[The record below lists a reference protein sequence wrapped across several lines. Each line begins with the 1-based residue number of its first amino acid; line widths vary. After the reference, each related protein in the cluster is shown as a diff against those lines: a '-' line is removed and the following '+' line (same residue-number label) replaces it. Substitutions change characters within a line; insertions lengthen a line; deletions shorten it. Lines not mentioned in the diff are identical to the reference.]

1 MAPEGKS
8 YWIKSGVYTLGS
20 RFSTLFLGFGTFYFL
35 IRYLP
40 QAEFGHWALFLTITT
55 ILEASRNGLIQNAFI
70 KLVFSSEPG
79 DLDKVTTAAWV
90 INIFYSILLYILIIA
105 GATLA
110 ARMTNSPLSEMFITY
125 GLTLLAL
132 IPFSQFNYIQQSKFS
147 FSGIFWSNL
156 ARQGTFFASILTV
169 TLMHVK
175 ITLIDLVLIQCA
187 CTVIGSVVA
196 YFCARKF
203 LIYKFILDWLSI
215 RKVFAFGK
223 YVMGTNI
230 FSLLF
235 KSVDQIQL
243 GYFLNATA
251 VAIYNSA
258 FRLTNLIEYPITA
271 MAEIAY
277 PKSASQFEQ
286 DKEKATRHLFEKAV
300 AVTML
305 FTIPVVLATV
315 VLAEWIILIIAGPEY
330 APAVDVLR
338 VTVLFGLFT
347 PFTRQFGTAMDSSG
361 RPMIN
366 FLVLAGGLI
375 FNIAS
380 NLIFIHYFG
389 LMGAAYGTLVS
400 YVVLTLVSYYLMV
413 RIFDISLS
421 RIASNMSYFVK
432 EGYQYVKRKAHI
444 A

>member
-1 MAPEGKS
+1 MASERKS

-20 RFSTLFLGFGTFYFL
+20 RLSTLFLGFGTFYFL

-40 QAEFGHWALFLTITT
+40 QQDFGHWALFLTITT

-70 KLVFSSEPG
+70 KLVFSSEPAE
-79 DLDKVTTAAWV
+79 LDKVTTAAWV
-90 INIFYSILLYILIIA
+90 INIFYSVLLYALIIV
-105 GATLA
+105 GATLTTDV
-110 ARMTNSPLSEMFITY
+110 TNSPLRDMFITY

-156 ARQGTFFASILTV
+156 ARQGAFFATILVATFMHIEMTLV
-169 TLMHVK
+169 T
-175 ITLIDLVLIQCA
+175 LVLIQFV
-187 CTVIGSVVA
+187 CTVAGTLVA
-196 YFCARKF
+196 WFCARRF
-203 LIYKFILDWLSI
+203 LIYKFRPDWTSVQ
-215 RKVFAFGK
+215 RVFAFGK
-223 YVMGTNI
+223 FVMGTNI

-277 PKSASQFEQ
+277 PKSAAQFEQ
-286 DKEKATRHLFEKAV
+286 NKENATRDLFEKAV

-305 FTIPVVLATV
+305 FTVPVVLATV
-315 VLAEWIILIIAGPEY
+315 LLAEWIIWFIAGPEY
-330 APAVDVLR
+330 SGAVEVLR
-338 VTVLFGLFT
+338 LTVLFGLFT

-361 RPMIN
+361 RPMVN
-366 FLVLAGGLI
+366 FLVLAGALG
-375 FNIAS
+375 FNIVS
-380 NLIFIHYFG
+380 NLIFIRFFG

-400 YVVLTLVSYYLMV
+400 YVVLTAVCYLLML
-413 RIFDISLS
+413 RIFHISLS
-421 RIASNMSYFVK
+421 RIGGYMIYFTK
-432 EGYQYVKRKAHI
+432 EGVRYLKRKAHI